1 LHVLRFIKIE
11 FEVTSLLKVFTMAIA
26 KVYASRNVLLDIL
39 EKRGFDVSEYN
50 GYSIAHVGSMLEH
63 NQLDLL
69 LSTASGKKIFV
80 KYCLEARPNLD
91 RIVEDFFPAILS
103 PSDDLMLIV
112 KDDVNDSATEFLEH
126 LWSSSGRFISVVSM
140 KRLQYNILNH
150 VLVPPHTIL
159 APDEREAL
167 LAEYRITP
175 KQLPEISRFDPV
187 ATLLGM
193 RPADICRIDRKSKT
207 AMHSKY
213 YRVCV

>member
-1 LHVLRFIKIE
+1 MTI
-11 FEVTSLLKVFTMAIA
+11 S
-26 KVYASRNVLLDIL
+26 KVYASRNILLDIL
-39 EKRGFDVSEYN
+39 ASRGFDVSDYN
-50 GYSIAHVGSMLEH
+50 DYSIAHVGSMLEH

-80 KYCLEARPNLD
+80 KYCLEGRPNLD
-91 RIVEDFFPAILS
+91 KIVDDFFPSILK

-112 KDDVNDSATEFLEH
+112 KDDLNDSATEFLEH
-126 LWSSSGRFISVVSM
+126 LWSSSGKFLIVVSM
-140 KRLQYNILNH
+140 KRLQYNILKH
-150 VLVPPHTIL
+150 VLVPTHTVL
-159 APDEREAL
+159 SPDERAAL

-193 RPADICRIDRKSKT
+193 RPGDVCHIERKSKT